1 MAGKLVIVMVGL
13 PGRGKTYIARK
24 IARYLRWIAYRTRA
38 FSLAKYRLDQMGSKT
53 AEFFDPP
60 SSSNYQTR
68 NSLIM
73 EALEDTCRYLARG
86 GEIAI
91 IDGTNTTKDRRQL
104 IHDRIGR
111 ENGYQILWIESIYK
125 ESNSNRTRHV
135 HNTPTVV
142 VTPTTP
148 GATSVASDNNASSGS
163 ATTTTDTATTDDAAA
178 ATTSGRHYSLHAN
191 NTSSENE
198 LISELI
204 SEATL
209 KDLQQNSP
217 DFVDKEDYMK
227 RLALYK
233 LHYETLEPSEGSYVK
248 VGESIAV

>member
-1 MAGKLVIVMVGL
+1 MVGL

-53 AEFFDPP
+53 AEFFDPT

-104 IHDRIGR
+104 IHDRIAR

-125 ESNSNRTRHV
+125 ESSHA
-135 HNTPTVV
+135 HNTPIAVV
-142 VTPTTP
+142 VSTTSTVTAP
-148 GATSVASDNNASSGS
+148 PVAAVSDEKVENNA
-163 ATTTTDTATTDDAAA
+163 TTDTINDDATAPI
-178 ATTSGRHYSLHAN
+178 TSSRRQYSLNAN

-233 LHYETLEPSEGSYVK
+233 QHYETLEPIEGSYVK
-248 VGESIAV
+248 VRE